1 MASRLICTQGHEWE
15 QGDAP
20 VLPLPV
26 CPICGLAA
34 RIAEGATSAVI
45 ENLPAGSWPLLGHAP
60 SNDPAAT
67 IPAAD
72 SGVSADDD
80 FEFDATIGPGAE
92 VSLEVRQSV
101 PGYEILAELG
111 RGGMGVVY
119 KARHVGLRRLV
130 ALKMILAGVHL
141 GPGDLR
147 RFQSEAS
154 AVAGLQHLHIV
165 QIYEIGAHD
174 GRPYFSLE
182 YIEGGSLA
190 QKLRD
195 GLLPPR
201 EAAEIIEK
209 LARAMHY
216 AHQRGI
222 VHRDLKPANILLT
235 SDGQPKVTDFGLAKR
250 VRPGVQQTQ
259 TGTVMGT
266 PSYMAPEQAMG
277 RVKEIG
283 PASDVYSL
291 GAILYE
297 VLCGQPPFRSETPL
311 DTMLQVASEE
321 PPPLSQLQPRLP
333 RDLQII
339 CMKCL
344 QKEPQKRYPSAQH
357 LADDLQRFLRGE
369 PIQAR
374 PIGSVERAYKWARRR
389 PAGAALVVL
398 AAAAFVAGFIGVTYQ
413 WKKEADQRGRLEA
426 AQQKTQDALSESQA
440 SLYRHR
446 IALIEREWLASNVA
460 RARFLLR
467 ECRPE
472 MRQWEWHYLNRLCH
486 SDLLT
491 LRGHDHAIHGLAFS
505 PNGKRLVSVGQDQT
519 VIVWDADQGKALFTT
534 HGASSRDRA
543 VAVSFSGDDKQI
555 WYSGPHQMVASWEAD
570 TGKQL
575 HALHRPPGK
584 TSALGFSPDQRKLA
598 VGGLDGS
605 LSVWDVETKQTTT
618 LAGHDAAILAVAF
631 GPLEKMLVTG
641 DREGWVRVWD
651 LNNGKM
657 IHNTKAHASPI
668 QAVAFSPDGWRIATA
683 STDGTARTWVALNG
697 KPVAAF
703 RGHQQPV
710 TCLAFHPKSRAVASG
725 GRDNVVKV
733 WNAETGEELYGLRG
747 HTNRINCV
755 TFSRDGALLASAGDD
770 RVIKVWDAT
779 TGQESRGFRARALSN
794 CVAWSPDG
802 QRFATA
808 DNFVQIWDAATL
820 KAHQV
825 VGEKVEYLRALA
837 YHPHGEMLATAGNR
851 GLKIWD
857 LKTGREL
864 HGLGQANS
872 HHRAVAY
879 TPDGQL
885 LVSGGDDGL
894 VRVWSPGQAQEVR
907 VLKGHQGTILSVAC
921 SPDGKYVASASQ
933 DRTVKVWEL
942 ATGAEVHTLQ
952 GHTGRVNSIAF
963 CPQGRWLVSGA
974 DGHGEP
980 DEDSATD
987 GELKLWDLTTGREKY
1002 ALWGHSGAVAQV
1014 AFSPDG
1020 QRIASA
1026 SNDQTVKLWD
1036 TTYGQEVLTLRGH
1049 GSPVHAVAFCPDG
1062 HSLITIT
1069 QDQVVRVWNGQPL
1082 P

>member
-15 QGDAP
+15 QGDTP
-20 VLPLPV
+20 VLPLPI
-26 CPICGLAA
+26 CPVCGLAA
-34 RIAEGATSAVI
+34 RIAEGATSALI
-45 ENLPAGSWPLLGHAP
+45 ENLPVGSWPHLGRTP
-60 SNDPAAT
+60 SNDPAVT
-67 IPAAD
+67 IPASD
-72 SGVSADDD
+72 IGVPGDDD
-80 FEFDATIGPGAE
+80 LEFEATIGPGAE

-119 KARHVGLRRLV
+119 KARHIGLRRLV
-130 ALKMILAGVHL
+130 ALKMILAGIHL
-141 GPGDLR
+141 APGDLL
-147 RFQSEAS
+147 RFQSEAA

-182 YIEGGSLA
+182 FVEGGSLA

-201 EAAEIIEK
+201 TAAEVLEK

-222 VHRDLKPANILLT
+222 VHRDLKPANVLLT
-235 SDGQPKVTDFGLAKR
+235 ADGQPKITDFGLAKR

-333 RDLQII
+333 RDLQTI

-357 LADDLQRFLRGE
+357 LADDLQRYLRGE

-374 PIGSVERAYKWARRR
+374 PIGAVERGYKWARRR
-389 PAGAALVVL
+389 PAGAALMVL
-398 AAAAFVAGFIGVTYQ
+398 AVASFLAGFVGVTWQ
-413 WKKEADQRGRLEA
+413 WKKEADQRERLEA

-446 IALIEREWLASNVA
+446 IALIEREWLANNVA

-505 PNGKRLVSVGQDQT
+505 PNGKRLVSVGYDQT
-519 VIVWDADQGKALFTT
+519 AIVWDAEHGKALFTT
-534 HGASSRDRA
+534 HGASSKDRA
-543 VAVSFSGDDKQI
+543 VTASFSGDDKQI
-555 WYSGPHQMVASWEAD
+555 WYAGPQQMVVCWDAG
-570 TGKQL
+570 TGKELQT
-575 HALHRPPGK
+575 LHRPPGK
-584 TSALGFSPDQRKLA
+584 TAALAFSPDHRKLA

-605 LSVWDVETKQTTT
+605 LMVWDVESKLPTA
-618 LAGHDAAILAVAF
+618 LAGHDSPIQAIAF
-631 GPLEKMLVTG
+631 GPLEKLLVTG
-641 DREGWVRVWD
+641 DREGWVKVWD
-651 LNNGKM
+651 MNSGKP
-657 IHNTKAHASPI
+657 IHGTKAHTTPI

-683 STDGTARTWVALNG
+683 SVDGTAKTWAALTG
-697 KPVAAF
+697 KPIATF

-710 TCLAFHPKSRAVASG
+710 TCLAFHPKSRSIASG

-733 WNAETGEELYGLRG
+733 WNAESGEELFGLRG

-755 TFSRDGALLASAGDD
+755 TFSLDGTLLASAGDD
-770 RVIKVWDAT
+770 RVVKVWDAT
-779 TGQESRGFRARALSN
+779 SGQEARGFRARATSN

-820 KAHQV
+820 KSRQV
-825 VGEKVEYLRALA
+825 VGEKIEYLRGLA
-837 YHPHGEMLATAGNR
+837 YHPSGDILATAGNR
-851 GLKIWD
+851 GLKLWE
-857 LKTGREL
+857 LKTGKEL
-864 HGLGQANS
+864 YALGQANS
-872 HHRAVAY
+872 HHRTVAFS
-879 TPDGQL
+879 PDGKL

-894 VRVWSPGQAQEVR
+894 VRVWNLGQTHEMH
-907 VLKGHQGTILSVAC
+907 VLKGHQGSILSVAC
-921 SPDGKYVASASQ
+921 SADGRYVASASS
-933 DRTVKVWEL
+933 DRTVRVWEL
-942 ATGAEVHTLQ
+942 ATGQEVHTLH
-952 GHTGRVNSIAF
+952 GHTGRVNGVAF
-963 CPQGRWLVSGA
+963 GPKGRWLVSGA
-974 DGHGEP
+974 DGQGEP
-980 DEDSATD
+980 DEEAATD
-987 GELKLWDLTTGREKY
+987 GELKLWDLTTGQEKH
-1002 ALWGHSGAVAQV
+1002 ALWGHSGAITQV
-1014 AFSPDG
+1014 AVSPDG

-1036 TTYGQEVLTLRGH
+1036 ANFGQEVLTLRGH
-1049 GSPVHAVAFCPDG
+1049 GSPVHALAFSPDG

-1069 QDQVVRVWNGQPL
+1069 QDQVVRVWNGNPL